1 MDSPLLSVSDQ
12 ERARI
17 EALPRQR
24 GFDAPESYLKAL
36 IEADA
41 VEHGY
46 EPPFEEDEEV
56 DIREQ
61 FRQGW
66 RDVIEGRVHPI
77 DQLWKELDEE

>member
-17 EALPRQR
+17 EALARQR

-46 EPPFEEDEEV
+46 EPPFEDDEEV

-66 RDVIEGRVHPI
+66 REIMEGKAIPI
-77 DQLWKELDEE
+77 DELWKALDDE